1 MRRLQLFF
9 YGNGNLAG
17 LALALLG
24 PVLLFAGVIGG
35 GWGWITLGLYVAG
48 LLLGWALQPA
58 GASFERALQQHWS
71 AEDIRERID
80 ELVQKARPMLTP
92 EMQKHL
98 DSVRG
103 SVHEVLPSLAEAGP
117 VFNDGL
123 FTVRETVL
131 QYLPAT
137 LSHYAALPPLF
148 RVTQPVQDGKTAR
161 QLLTEQLAL
170 LAGQMQQV
178 VAHVAASDAQ
188 ALLAAGGA
196 GGRGSASSLPGSEAA
211 AVAAPSPTTN

>member
-24 PVLLFAGVIGG
+24 PVLLFAGVIGA

-131 QYLPAT
+131 EYLPAT

-188 ALLAAGGA
+188 ALLAN
-196 GGRGSASSLPGSEAA
+196 GRFLKQKFDQPDFLK
-211 AVAAPSPTTN
+211 

>member
-24 PVLLFAGVIGG
+24 PVLLFAGVIGA

-92 EMQKHL
+92 EM
-98 DSVRG
+98 
-103 SVHEVLPSLAEAGP
+103 
-117 VFNDGL
+117 
-123 FTVRETVL
+123 
-131 QYLPAT
+131 
-137 LSHYAALPPLF
+137 
-148 RVTQPVQDGKTAR
+148 
-161 QLLTEQLAL
+161 
-170 LAGQMQQV
+170 
-178 VAHVAASDAQ
+178 
-188 ALLAAGGA
+188 
-196 GGRGSASSLPGSEAA
+196 
-211 AVAAPSPTTN
+211 